1 MGGPPQ
7 STFIREELSPVTE
20 VSMVNT
26 EDVRGVIMEPPL
38 LTSGLTNLHP
48 TPPHTPLVSPPD
60 STTATRS

>member
-26 EDVRGVIMEPPL
+26 EDVRGVIMGLHL
-38 LTSGLTNLHP
+38 LTSDLTNLLH
-48 TPPHTPLVSPPD
+48 LVNLHV

>member
-26 EDVRGVIMEPPL
+26 GDVRGVIMVLHL
-38 LTSGLTNLHP
+38 LTSDLTNLLH
-48 TPPHTPLVSPPD
+48 LVNLHV

>member
-20 VSMVNT
+20 VSLVNT
-26 EDVRGVIMEPPL
+26 EDVRGVIMELPL
-38 LTSGLTNLHP
+38 LTSDLTNPLL
-48 TPPHTPLVSPPD
+48 TPLVNLHD

>member
-38 LTSGLTNLHP
+38 LTSGLTNPL
-48 TPPHTPLVSPPD
+48 HTPLVNPHD

>member
-26 EDVRGVIMEPPL
+26 GDVRGVIMGLHL
-38 LTSGLTNLHP
+38 LTSDLTNHLH
-48 TPPHTPLVSPPD
+48 LVNLHV